1 MELYE
6 ILFIT
11 QISTIISFLLYVAAT
26 KDIELYNARI
36 IHKGIDYSTPASS
49 SRYVDDAAPKKC
61 YVYVLY
67 NKNRTKKI
75 YVSEQMYDSLKID
88 DKITISV

>member
-6 ILFIT
+6 ILIIT
-11 QISTIISFLLYVAAT
+11 QIATIISFVVYIVAT
-26 KDIELYNARI
+26 KDIELHNARV
-36 IHKGIDYSTPASS
+36 IHKGVDYATPAGSA
-49 SRYVDDAAPKKC
+49 RYVGDETSKKC
-61 YVYVLY
+61 YIYVLY
-67 NKNRTKKI
+67 NKNRTRKI